1 MTHSEDEEET
11 RHLFKLPDSAI
22 AVIGVDG
29 DFKDSWY
36 KGNLTNSFPV
46 N

>member
-11 RHLFKLPDSAI
+11 RHLFRLPNSAI
-22 AVIGVDG
+22 AVIGVEG
-29 DFKDSWY
+29 DFMDSWY
-36 KGNLTNSFPV
+36 KWNLVNSSVV